1 MCTQT
6 YMYISTDMPQLIAG
20 EESDASVDDGGSARV
35 QCQCNMCDDWSSHLY
50 IFLLHNI
57 SYTHD
62 IYIHRERYCVYVH
75 TYIVHMYYELYM
87 ISIYIYIYILYI
99 YILYIIYIY
108 TLLYIYICIYHVYI

>member
-62 IYIHRERYCVYVH
+62 IYIYIHRERYCVYVH

-87 ISIYIYIYILYI
+87 ISIYIYISYI
-99 YILYIIYIY
+99 YIY
-108 TLLYIYICIYHVYI
+108 CI